1 MRKVL
6 TLLGDYYHN
15 HDDFLNT
22 LKDILK
28 PFSEIGIID
37 SKPEYFLNALLEKP
51 SLVIIARENR
61 INPEDKEIKT
71 WMSSEIEEE
80 IVKYVKNGGILFSW
94 HSGLASYSPDGS
106 YIKLIKGYFKYHPEK
121 QNKVRYYSQNLF
133 LGKRID
139 FEIVD
144 EHYFVE
150 CDEKNTKVFLRSE
163 SSDGRSIAGWTHNF
177 GEGKVICLTPA
188 HGEGLKD
195 KNFKDLLKL
204 ILEEVGIL

>member
-28 PFSEIGIID
+28 PFSEIEIID
-37 SKPEYFLNALLEKP
+37 SKPEDFLNNLLKKP

-71 WMSSEIEEE
+71 WMSRDIEEE
-80 IVKYVKNGGILFSW
+80 IVRYVEDGGILFSW
-94 HSGLASYSPDGS
+94 HSGLASYSPDGP
-106 YIKLIKGYFKYHPEK
+106 YVKLIKGYFKYHPEK
-121 QNKVRYYSQNLF
+121 QNKVRYYSQDLF
-133 LGKRID
+133 LSKRID

-150 CDEKNTKVFLRSE
+150 CDEKNTEVFLRSE
-163 SSDGRSIAGWTHNF
+163 SIDGKSIAGWTHNL
-177 GEGKVICLTPA
+177 GKGKVICLTPA

-195 KNFKDLLKL
+195 ENFRELLRL
-204 ILEEVGIL
+204 ILGDMIIL